1 MINIYIFSTSSFR
14 QNIGYDLYI
23 LIFLHLLFD
32 IAVPHIDVIFVNVIH
47 LVLLFNVLQR
57 LCLYSFQVIYSGAGV
72 SLGFPW
78 FSMVFHG
85 GIITWIFMDLSI
97 RGYSTRHM
105 EFHGKS
111 VAHNRMDFTWNHPME
126 CAAFSRLNSI
136 GLKSWCSARLQ
147 YYRIL

>member
-32 IAVPHIDVIFVNVIH
+32 IALPHIEVIFVNVIH
-47 LVLLFNVLQR
+47 LVLLFNVFNVLQR

-85 GIITWIFMDLSI
+85 FPW
-97 RGYSTRHM
+97 RHN
-105 EFHGKS
+105 KI
-111 VAHNRMDFTWNHPME
+111 DFNG
-126 CAAFSRLNSI
+126 S
-136 GLKSWCSARLQ
+136 G
-147 YYRIL
+147 

>member
-1 MINIYIFSTSSFR
+1 MI
-14 QNIGYDLYI
+14 YI

-47 LVLLFNVLQR
+47 RVIQCTSTIVPIFFSGHLFWCR
-57 LCLYSFQVIYSGAGV
+57 SIT
-72 SLGFPW
+72 W
-78 FSMVFHG
+78 ISMVFHG

-97 RGYSTRHM
+97 RGYSTIHM

-111 VAHNRMDFTWNHPME
+111 MAHNRMDFTWNHPME

-136 GLKSWCSARLQ
+136 GLKSSCPARLQ